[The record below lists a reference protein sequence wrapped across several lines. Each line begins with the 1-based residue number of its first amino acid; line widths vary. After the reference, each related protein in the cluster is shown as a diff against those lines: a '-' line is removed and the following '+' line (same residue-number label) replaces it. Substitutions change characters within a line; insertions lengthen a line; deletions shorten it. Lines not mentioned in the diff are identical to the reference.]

1 MLVSFMLEILRTK
14 IAVGTV
20 TNFIR
25 FIIFLHSVVKLKIL
39 EKKGSISKLIDF
51 LEENRRKLMR

>member
-25 FIIFLHSVVKLKIL
+25 FIIFLHSVVKLEIL
-39 EKKGSISKLIDF
+39 EKWILEF
-51 LEENRRKLMR
+51 LK